1 MYLDLPNNEAWEQD
15 FSQPLILSVD
25 DDEDNLILAS
35 CALEL
40 FGYRVISAADGETAL
55 ALIDRYPPS
64 LILLDIVMPV
74 LDGEALLDILKKHPK
89 TAKIPIIAVTALAS
103 PDDREKLIQLGCD
116 DYLSK
121 PYLLEDLD
129 LTVRRHL
136 RLHQVSNR

>member
-55 ALIDRYPPS
+55 ALIDRYTQPR
-64 LILLDIVMPV
+64 IY
-74 LDGEALLDILKKHPK
+74 GHGK
-89 TAKIPIIAVTALAS
+89 
-103 PDDREKLIQLGCD
+103 R
-116 DYLSK
+116 
-121 PYLLEDLD
+121 
-129 LTVRRHL
+129 
-136 RLHQVSNR
+136 